1 MNAESELWLENLS
14 VKDLPNDDIR
24 IVADYY
30 GIDFAVKIMSDM
42 PGITINIPGNG
53 LKKIRNNYICRN
65 FDGTKKSRMALALNC
80 KVTEDYIKK
89 ILWKNKQNENNPAE
103 QSQYS

>member
-1 MNAESELWLENLS
+1 MNMETEVWLENLTA
-14 VKDLPNDDIR
+14 KDLPNEDIK
-24 IVADYY
+24 IIADYY
-30 GIDFAVKIMSDM
+30 GMDFAVKLMNDM

-65 FDGTKKSRMALALNC
+65 FDGSKKSRMSLALQC

-89 ILWKNKQNENNPAE
+89 ILWKNKQKEADTE
-103 QSQYS
+103 ISE